1 MPSIWDQPMPLRAA
15 EEDLRVGVAAR
26 SLELRAARTCRDHRS
41 SKLLGAPAQPG
52 HTTLALDRVGA
63 ADQANS

>member
-1 MPSIWDQPMPLRAA
+1 
-15 EEDLRVGVAAR
+15 VFAAR
-26 SLELRAARTCRDHRS
+26 SLELRAARTCLDHRS